1 MSQFLEQP
9 KLFDQV
15 MRLEERERREPL
27 GVIERFFSDYRLHEC
42 RHILWT
48 MVEACLTSG
57 HSDFSEPEE
66 RADLLLRYNDLER
79 LLEAS
84 YLLLQRREEED
95 SGAEEED
102 RGEEEDLSGNDEQED
117 Q

>member
-15 MRLEERERREPL
+15 MRLEEKERREPL
-27 GVIERFFSDYRLHEC
+27 AVIGRFFSDYRLHEC

-48 MVEACLTSG
+48 MVEACLTTD

-84 YLLLQRREEED
+84 YLLLQEREGQVSPEGQED
-95 SGAEEED
+95 
-102 RGEEEDLSGNDEQED
+102 DLSRNDEEHD

>member
-9 KLFDQV
+9 ELFDQV
-15 MRLEERERREPL
+15 VRLEEGERQEPL
-27 GVIERFFSDYRLHEC
+27 GVIEKFFSDYKLHEC

-48 MVEACLTSG
+48 MVEACLTTD

-66 RADLLLRYNDLER
+66 RADLLLRYNDLEK

-84 YLLLQRREEED
+84 YLLLQ
-95 SGAEEED
+95 G
-102 RGEEEDLSGNDEQED
+102 RGGGGKE
-117 Q
+117 

>member
-15 MRLEERERREPL
+15 MRLEEKERREPL
-27 GVIERFFSDYRLHEC
+27 AVLEQFFSDYRLHEC

-48 MVEACLTSG
+48 MVEACLTTD

-84 YLLLQRREEED
+84 YLLLQRRPSSGEKEQEEE
-95 SGAEEED
+95 
-102 RGEEEDLSGNDEQED
+102 
-117 Q
+117 